1 MGSNYS
7 SLILTLY
14 RYAGYADGEREVE
27 MNILKQIPI
36 CVSRQNVNFDEA
48 CNEAR
53 IQALTILGCD
63 EDGNLS
69 NCPEWNISSD
79 SISII
84 FVSINMSCK
93 MHGWEYEYLFEC
105 RLISGV

>member
-27 MNILKQIPI
+27 MNILKQITV
-36 CVSRQNVNFDEA
+36 CVVPLEDFNFDEA
-48 CNEAR
+48 CKEAR

-69 NCPEWNISSD
+69 NCPEWNVSSD
-79 SISII
+79 SISMN
-84 FVSINMSCK
+84 FVSINIIN
-93 MHGWEYEYLFEC
+93 GWKHEYIFEF
-105 RLISGV
+105 RLISGA